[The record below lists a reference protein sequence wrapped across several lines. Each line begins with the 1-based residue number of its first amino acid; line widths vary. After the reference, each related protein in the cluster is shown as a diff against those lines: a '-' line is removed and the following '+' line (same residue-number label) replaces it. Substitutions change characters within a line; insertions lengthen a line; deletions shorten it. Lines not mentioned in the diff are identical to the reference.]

1 MHRQQVAD
9 NRAANP
15 RPALTKADRL
25 ERRAKE
31 REREEE
37 QHMHCKAGKKWD
49 DRLIDN
55 LPCESDVE
63 QRWRDRNMKSPWFP
77 WCLEER
83 GIPWDASAQKYK
95 QWPENDWACHRGL
108 LYGTPLDKDANVDVY
123 PPFGTYYSEFHWRMN
138 KLQGKK
144 SKRFPEAF
152 LEVEGIRYDEATDQF
167 QAVSSERAP

>member
-1 MHRQQVAD
+1 
-9 NRAANP
+9 
-15 RPALTKADRL
+15 
-25 ERRAKE
+25 
-31 REREEE
+31 
-37 QHMHCKAGKKWD
+37 MHCKAGKKWD

-83 GIPWDASAQKYK
+83 GIQWDASAQKYK